1 MQTERNR
8 KEYQGIGAIEAFV
21 YENARSDVVAITEKN
36 EKQYVSLLSFS
47 GTQWAFSS
55 VFMVLLITQQFN
67 VMFNCRSENTSH
79 CRWFQKNDK
88 HDIYTNDFDMILML
102 NLYNVPCFW
111 NQFCVCSLYFLKN
124 WSI

>member
-8 KEYQGIGAIEAFV
+8 KEYQEIGAIEAFE

-79 CRWFQKNDK
+79 CR
-88 HDIYTNDFDMILML
+88 
-102 NLYNVPCFW
+102 
-111 NQFCVCSLYFLKN
+111 
-124 WSI
+124 